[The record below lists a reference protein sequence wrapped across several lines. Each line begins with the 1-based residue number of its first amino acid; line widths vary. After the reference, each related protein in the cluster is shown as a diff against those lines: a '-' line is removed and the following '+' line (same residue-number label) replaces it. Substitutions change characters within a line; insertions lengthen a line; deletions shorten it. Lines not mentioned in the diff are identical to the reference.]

1 MKKVTATFYSILATS
16 LILEFL
22 VKLWSFV
29 LTIPSLPMNGSKL
42 VDKLALSELA
52 IVI

>member
-1 MKKVTATFYSILATS
+1 MKKTTATFYSMLATS

-29 LTIPSLPMNGSKL
+29 LTIPSLPKNGSNL
-42 VDKLALSELA
+42 LDMFALPELA
-52 IVI
+52 TVM